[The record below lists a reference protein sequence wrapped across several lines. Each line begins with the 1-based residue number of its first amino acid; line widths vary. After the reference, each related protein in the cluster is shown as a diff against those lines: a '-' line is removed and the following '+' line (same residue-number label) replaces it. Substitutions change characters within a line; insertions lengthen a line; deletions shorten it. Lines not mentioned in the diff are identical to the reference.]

1 MNKELELAMKPKRNK
16 ADQDAARAEKR
27 AYDRAY
33 RETRKEMGKAEGA
46 AAGVAAAMSDSS
58 GAAPI
63 GALERARARA
73 IGEGVAAP
81 APVSYTHLTL
91 PTIYSV

>member
-1 MNKELELAMKPKRNK
+1 MQEELKLAMKPKRDK

-33 RETRKEMGKAEGA
+33 RETKKEMGKAEGA
-46 AAGVAAAMSDSS
+46 AAGVAAAMSDSA

-73 IGEGVAAP
+73 P
-81 APVSYTHLTL
+81 
-91 PTIYSV
+91 SVKVLQRLHRRGRHHQPSQR